1 MWFKINRW
9 NRCQEAE
16 IEEIEL
22 DLSKLKVEIQQ
33 FKSPFTGKEQ
43 KYYFFNYNG
52 EDIYI
57 EDKYLEESLIKLK
70 ENHLKRK
77 IQDKKTEEKSKELDK
92 EIEKVSNN
100 YEKNEH
106 EKRVSEIL
114 GN

>member
-1 MWFKINRW
+1 MLVSNKYKQN
-9 NRCQEAE
+9 
-16 IEEIEL
+16 EL
-22 DLSKLKVEIQQ
+22 NLK
-33 FKSPFTGKEQ
+33 SL
-43 KYYFFNYNG
+43 
-52 EDIYI
+52 

>member
-1 MWFKINRW
+1 MAIIS
-9 NRCQEAE
+9 RCKTGTRSIE
-16 IEEIEL
+16 IIIPKTK
-22 DLSKLKVEIQQ
+22 DITFIRNKLSQLK
-33 FKSPFTGKEQ
+33 SL
-43 KYYFFNYNG
+43 
-52 EDIYI
+52 

-100 YEKNEH
+100 YEKNQH